1 MGTHKTKYGCIL
13 TSHGCTVQS
22 SETQCKRALTEDAGL
37 SDYANVPR
45 LRLLLY
51 AASLCAP
58 LPLRFEQNSISL
70 YVHKKFS
77 LAPQDRLS
85 LVTTGDLQFP

>member
-1 MGTHKTKYGCIL
+1 M
-13 TSHGCTVQS
+13 QP
-22 SETQCKRALTEDAGL
+22 SETQCKRALTKDAGL
-37 SDYANVPR
+37 SDYTNVPR

-58 LPLRFEQNSISL
+58 LPLRFEQNRISL

-77 LAPQDRLS
+77 LEPEDRLS
-85 LVTTGDLQFP
+85 LVTPGDLQFP